1 MFPNLE
7 AEMAR
12 GKITQYLDAHFE
24 WQDDLSQDDPLSS
37 TAMMD
42 YCREHLKQWQMVVLN
57 EQIEAAKAKV
67 RAKTAWRIEGTL
79 REFPKFEPVNLWF
92 DYPVHRIDH
101 VGSLKDLQLEAEKP
115 MWEKATQKR
124 KENAQKTRERKL
136 NEFEIAFQNIEFD
149 GREIS
154 ATELAEALDTTSKE
168 LLSWLGEGR
177 RQKKELRAKFEKYT
191 GDDGKTYIK
200 RKGAQD

>member
-1 MFPNLE
+1 
-7 AEMAR
+7 
-12 GKITQYLDAHFE
+12 
-24 WQDDLSQDDPLSS
+24 
-37 TAMMD
+37 
-42 YCREHLKQWQMVVLN
+42 
-57 EQIEAAKAKV
+57 
-67 RAKTAWRIEGTL
+67 
-79 REFPKFEPVNLWF
+79 
-92 DYPVHRIDH
+92 
-101 VGSLKDLQLEAEKP
+101 
-115 MWEKATQKR
+115 MWEKAAQKR

-154 ATELAEALDTTSKE
+154 ATELSEGLDTTSKE
-168 LLSWLGEGR
+168 LLSWLGKGR